1 MTPRGRAA
9 ARAAPHRC
17 QRGAALLLAMLLLVL
32 VVTLAGG
39 MVWQQTRAL
48 EVESAER
55 ARTQAAWVLNGALD
69 WTRLILAEDGRSNRG
84 SGREHDSLDEP
95 WATPLAEARLS
106 TFLAVDRD
114 NNTDTGPDAF
124 LSGRIVDAQSRYNL
138 RNLVDGTGK
147 LIPAQ
152 VDGLGRLAR
161 AAGLPD
167 TLPARLAAAATAA
180 WGASENPQAARPLPP
195 QRLEDLAWY
204 GFDAATLAAMQPWF
218 DVLPVRTPVNL
229 NTAPREVL
237 VAAIDSLD
245 TGSAERLVQ
254 ARQREPFTSLDTVRE
269 LLGPAYTVEPER
281 ASVLSRYFEVTGRL
295 RLEDRALQERS
306 LVERRG
312 ADRGGAVVVVRRIR
326 ESVAA
331 AP

>member
-1 MTPRGRAA
+1 MWA
-9 ARAAPHRC
+9 ARVAKPSVASHDK
-17 QRGAALLLAMLLLVL
+17 GGIA
-32 VVTLAGG
+32 VVTLA
-39 MVWQQTRAL
+39 
-48 EVESAER
+48 
-55 ARTQAAWVLNGALD
+55 
-69 WTRLILAEDGRSNRG
+69 
-84 SGREHDSLDEP
+84 P
-95 WATPLAEARLS
+95 
-106 TFLAVDRD
+106 
-114 NNTDTGPDAF
+114 
-124 LSGRIVDAQSRYNL
+124 
-138 RNLVDGTGK
+138 
-147 LIPAQ
+147 
-152 VDGLGRLAR
+152 
-161 AAGLPD
+161 
-167 TLPARLAAAATAA
+167 
-180 WGASENPQAARPLPP
+180 
-195 QRLEDLAWY
+195 
-204 GFDAATLAAMQPWF
+204 
-218 DVLPVRTPVNL
+218 LPVRTPVNL